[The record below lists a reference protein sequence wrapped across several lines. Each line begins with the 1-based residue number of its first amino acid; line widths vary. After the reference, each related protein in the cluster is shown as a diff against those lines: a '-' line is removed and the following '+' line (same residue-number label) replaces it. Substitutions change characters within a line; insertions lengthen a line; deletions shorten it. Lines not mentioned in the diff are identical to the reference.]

1 MKLNNITNNIKFIKP
16 SASSEIDEIQ
26 RYQLYSDISI
36 DEFQHM
42 IDNGT
47 VISPSERFLK
57 SLDNSTAADFG
68 TANDE
73 YSNLESDKID
83 RVERIMKRGVVELPL
98 VIKDGVGYS
107 LVSGNTRLTYL
118 VKTKN
123 PVKILILRDLNGG
136 NDRI

>member
-73 YSNLESDKID
+73 YNNLESDKID